1 MKGVLIKK
9 TLAVFVVCS
18 VLGAN
23 FCLGAGVSGVKG
35 NTLPQNVNNVSEAS
49 KLSQADMEALFA
61 SNNVNAVILSQ
72 EEMKAT
78 EGEGLTS
85 LLFALCKKCLTS
97 THPPYHPTKY

>member
-1 MKGVLIKK
+1 MKK

-35 NTLPQNVNNVSEAS
+35 NTLPQNVSEVS
-49 KLSQADMEALFA
+49 KLSSADMEALFA

-72 EEMKAT
+72 EEMEAAA
-78 EGEGLTS
+78 GEFWPILIGLGFTFLS
-85 LLFALCKKCLTS
+85 YLNAPAPGDPIYTGR
-97 THPPYHPTKY
+97 PPF

>member
-1 MKGVLIKK
+1 MKK

-35 NTLPQNVNNVSEAS
+35 NTLPQNVSEVS
-49 KLSQADMEALFA
+49 KLSSADMEALFA

-72 EEMKAT
+72 TETKAT
-78 EGEGLTS
+78 EGEFLTS

-97 THPPYHPTKY
+97 TRPPYYPTKY

>member
-1 MKGVLIKK
+1 MKK

-35 NTLPQNVNNVSEAS
+35 NTLPQNVSEVS
-49 KLSQADMEALFA
+49 KLSSADIEALFA

-72 EEMKAT
+72 EEMEAT
-78 EGEGLTS
+78 EGEADPATLIIATGAAIGVYEGIKHI
-85 LLFALCKKCLTS
+85 FKKWF
-97 THPPYHPTKY
+97 